1 MSSYSDTPIAEAA
14 ERASRIIHRMDLDDL
29 PRPAFRR
36 MLSVANQKGG
46 VGKTTSAVNLAAALG
61 LYGMRVLVVDLST
74 HRETRLPH

>member
-46 VGKTTSAVNLAAALG
+46 VGKTTSAANLRLHLDSTGCACSSSI
-61 LYGMRVLVVDLST
+61 ST